1 MRERGRYQIQFMK
14 TRSSSGV
21 GQRVD
26 LQFDI
31 DSLKISD
38 LPEGEEEQP
47 SEVLYSNVVRK
58 SSVTDDRENENGKT
72 TEAKATNL
80 RKMIAN
86 MNKLD
91 R

>member
-1 MRERGRYQIQFMK
+1 
-14 TRSSSGV
+14 
-21 GQRVD
+21 
-26 LQFDI
+26 
-31 DSLKISD
+31 
-38 LPEGEEEQP
+38 
-47 SEVLYSNVVRK
+47 LYSNVVRK